1 MSRGS
6 VRLLTFGSGRREL
19 GFDVSLRG
27 ADKISTWTSGRRV
40 LKPHR
45 PSVLAG
51 ERLAATSRRLEGREE
66 MTLEF
71 SMVGRGERGGG

>member
-1 MSRGS
+1 MSRAS
-6 VRLLTFGSGRREL
+6 VVLLTFGSGRREL

-27 ADKISTWTSGRRV
+27 ADKISTSTSGHRV

-51 ERLAATSRRLEGREE
+51 ERLAATLGWA
-66 MTLEF
+66 
-71 SMVGRGERGGG
+71 GKRGNDFRVLNGWAGDRGGG